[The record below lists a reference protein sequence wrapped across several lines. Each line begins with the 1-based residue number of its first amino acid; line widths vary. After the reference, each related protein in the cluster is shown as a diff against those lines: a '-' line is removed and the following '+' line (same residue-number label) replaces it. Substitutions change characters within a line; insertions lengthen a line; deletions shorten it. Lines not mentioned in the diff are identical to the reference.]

1 MDANTTWKQIGL
13 MTKMACGAREAKY
26 SPESDALT
34 FKVGGGARCA
44 YIKITLN
51 PMDYYDLVMY
61 RIRANK
67 VTELDSR
74 EDIDCE
80 QLSECIYHMVNK

>member
-1 MDANTTWKQIGL
+1 MDANTTWRQIGL

-26 SPESDALT
+26 DSENDALI

-44 YIKITLN
+44 YVKITLN
-51 PMDYYDLVMY
+51 ASDYYDLVMY

-67 VTELDSR
+67 VTELESHT
-74 EDIDCE
+74 DIDCV
-80 QLSECIYHMVNK
+80 QLSEVVYHMVNK